1 MANRYERLVEQLD
14 EKGRRPLRTTR
25 GFYRSWDYDDRE
37 KFHRGKV
44 RESYIIGDQRLIV
57 ASDDISTFDVVHPTP
72 VTGKGLVLTAMTLGW
87 FDHLKPDIPNQLITA
102 NPADFPAPFSN
113 DPRLEGRAMLVKN
126 YQVAQEEC
134 VVRGYLVGS
143 GWADYKANGSVCG
156 ILLPEGMIEA
166 QQLENPIFTPATK
179 AEEGHDQ
186 NIDIEIMIQR
196 LSVEFPHLDPISL
209 VHRMRQTAVDLYSA
223 AAAFALERGVIIA
236 DTKFEFGIGQNG
248 EIIRVDE
255 ELTPD
260 SSRFWPLEDYIPGKN
275 PPSLDKQPVRDYG
288 TSIGWNRLPPAPPLP
303 RRVRNQTKARYRE
316 AARRLLAV

>member
-44 RESYIIGDQRLIV
+44 RESYIIGD
-57 ASDDISTFDVVHPTP
+57 
-72 VTGKGLVLTAMTLGW
+72 
-87 FDHLKPDIPNQLITA
+87 
-102 NPADFPAPFSN
+102 
-113 DPRLEGRAMLVKN
+113 
-126 YQVAQEEC
+126 
-134 VVRGYLVGS
+134 
-143 GWADYKANGSVCG
+143 
-156 ILLPEGMIEA
+156 
-166 QQLENPIFTPATK
+166 
-179 AEEGHDQ
+179 
-186 NIDIEIMIQR
+186 
-196 LSVEFPHLDPISL
+196 
-209 VHRMRQTAVDLYSA
+209 HRMRQTAVDLYSA